1 MRPGAPAGRGPDF
14 LLYSGRA
21 LFLYSGAMKSS
32 SIQILP
38 SILSAR
44 MGYLAE
50 DCRRAM
56 EAGADGLHVDIMDGH
71 FVPNLTMGPD
81 ILRAVRDELPDA
93 YLNVHLMVMRPDLYA
108 PRFVEAGA
116 DTVLIH
122 AEAPCDLRATLESI
136 RAAGKRA
143 GLTLNPETPV
153 AALQGFEDLLDE
165 VLIMTVHPG
174 FGGQAFIEGGLP
186 KIAEVA
192 RRLPGVDISVDGG
205 INVET
210 GTRCAAAGANVLLA
224 GSFLFKAADMRDA
237 IADMRW
243 TVESARKAE

>member
-1 MRPGAPAGRGPDF
+1 MNSKPI
-14 LLYSGRA
+14 L
-21 LFLYSGAMKSS
+21 
-32 SIQILP
+32 ILP

-44 MGYLAE
+44 MGHLAE

-56 EAGADGLHVDIMDGH
+56 DAGADGLHVDVMDGH

-81 ILRAVRDELPDA
+81 ILRAVREAVPQA

-108 PRFVEAGA
+108 PKFIEAGA

-122 AEAPCDLRATLESI
+122 AEAPCDLRATLAAI

-153 AALQGFEDLLDE
+153 AALRGFEDLLDE

-174 FGGQAFIEGGLP
+174 FGGQAFIEAGVP

-192 RRLPGVDISVDGG
+192 RRLPAADVSVDGG
-205 INVET
+205 INAET
-210 GTRCAAAGANVLLA
+210 GARCAAAGANVLLA

-237 IADMRW
+237 IAGMRW
-243 TVESARKAE
+243 QVESARKAGG

>member
-1 MRPGAPAGRGPDF
+1 MNAKP
-14 LLYSGRA
+14 
-21 LFLYSGAMKSS
+21 
-32 SIQILP
+32 IQILP

-81 ILRAVRDELPDA
+81 ILRAVRDAVPEA
-93 YLNVHLMVMRPDLYA
+93 YLNVHLMVMRPDVYA

-122 AEAPCDLRATLESI
+122 VESPCDLRATLQEI

-143 GLTLNPETPV
+143 GLVLCPETPV
-153 AALQGFEDLLDE
+153 ATLEEYAALLDE

-174 FGGQAFIEGGLP
+174 FGGQAFLEGGLE
-186 KIAEVA
+186 KIAQVA
-192 RRLPGVDISVDGG
+192 DRLPDADISVDGG
-205 INVET
+205 ISAET
-210 GTRCAAAGANVLLA
+210 GARCAAAGANVLLA
-224 GSFLFKAADMRDA
+224 GSSLFGAGDMRDA
-237 IADMRW
+237 IAEVRW
-243 TVESARKAE
+243 RAESAREPGAPN

>member
-1 MRPGAPAGRGPDF
+1 M
-14 LLYSGRA
+14 
-21 LFLYSGAMKSS
+21 SS
-32 SIQILP
+32 KPILILP

-44 MGYLAE
+44 MGHLAE

-56 EAGADGLHVDIMDGH
+56 DAGADGLHVDVMDGH

-81 ILRAVRDELPDA
+81 ILRAVREAVPQA

-108 PRFVEAGA
+108 PKFIEAGA

-122 AEAPCDLRATLESI
+122 AESPCDLRATLAAI

-174 FGGQAFIEGGLP
+174 FGGQAFIEAGVP

-192 RRLPGVDISVDGG
+192 RRLPAADVSVDGG
-205 INVET
+205 INAET
-210 GTRCAAAGANVLLA
+210 GARCAAAGANVLLA

-237 IADMRW
+237 IAGMRW
-243 TVESARKAE
+243 QVESARKAGG

>member
-1 MRPGAPAGRGPDF
+1 MNPKPI
-14 LLYSGRA
+14 L
-21 LFLYSGAMKSS
+21 
-32 SIQILP
+32 ILP

-44 MGYLAE
+44 MGHLAE

-56 EAGADGLHVDIMDGH
+56 DAGADGLHVDVMDGH

-81 ILRAVRDELPDA
+81 ILRAVREAVPQA

-108 PRFVEAGA
+108 PKFIEAGA

-122 AEAPCDLRATLESI
+122 AESPCDLRATLAAI

-174 FGGQAFIEGGLP
+174 FGGQAFIEAGVP

-192 RRLPGVDISVDGG
+192 RRLPAVDISVDGG
-205 INVET
+205 INAET
-210 GTRCAAAGANVLLA
+210 GARCAAAGANVLLA

-237 IADMRW
+237 IAGMRW
-243 TVESARKAE
+243 QVESARKAGG

>member
-1 MRPGAPAGRGPDF
+1 
-14 LLYSGRA
+14 
-21 LFLYSGAMKSS
+21 MKTKG
-32 SIQILP
+32 IQILP

-44 MGYLAE
+44 MGHLAE

-56 EAGADGLHVDIMDGH
+56 EAGADGLHVDVMDGH

-81 ILRAVRDELPDA
+81 ILRAVRAALPAA

-108 PRFVEAGA
+108 PKFIEAGA

-122 AEAPCDLRATLESI
+122 VESPCDLRATLAGI
-136 RAAGKRA
+136 RGAGKRA

-153 AALQGFEDLLDE
+153 AALKGHEDLLDE

-174 FGGQAFIEGGLP
+174 FGGQAFLEGGLA

-192 RRLPGVDISVDGG
+192 QKLPRVDVSVDGG
-205 INVET
+205 INAET
-210 GTRCAAAGANVLLA
+210 GARCAAAGANVLLA
-224 GSFLFKAADMRDA
+224 GSFLFQAADMRDA
-237 IADMRW
+237 IAGMRW
-243 TVESARKAE
+243 QAESARKAGG

>member
-1 MRPGAPAGRGPDF
+1 
-14 LLYSGRA
+14 
-21 LFLYSGAMKSS
+21 MKSP
-32 SIQILP
+32 SILILP

-44 MGYLAE
+44 MGHLAE

-81 ILRAVRDELPDA
+81 ILRAVRAAVPQA

-108 PRFVEAGA
+108 PKFIAAGA

-122 AEAPCDLRATLESI
+122 VESPCDLRATLAAI
-136 RAAGKRA
+136 RAAGRRA

-174 FGGQAFIEGGLP
+174 FGGQAFIEAGVP

-192 RRLPGVDISVDGG
+192 RRLPAADISVDGG
-205 INVET
+205 INAET
-210 GTRCAAAGANVLLA
+210 GARCAAAGANVLLA

-237 IADMRW
+237 IAGMRW
-243 TVESARKAE
+243 QVESARKAGG

>member
-1 MRPGAPAGRGPDF
+1 
-14 LLYSGRA
+14 
-21 LFLYSGAMKSS
+21 MKSKP
-32 SIQILP
+32 IQILP

-44 MGYLAE
+44 MGHLAE

-56 EAGADGLHVDIMDGH
+56 DAGADGLHVDVMDGH

-81 ILRAVRDELPDA
+81 VLRAVRAAVPQA

-108 PRFVEAGA
+108 PKFIEAGA

-122 AEAPCDLRATLESI
+122 VEAPCDLRATLAAI

-153 AALQGFEDLLDE
+153 AALRGYEDLLDE
-165 VLIMTVHPG
+165 VLVMTVHPG
-174 FGGQAFIEGGLP
+174 FGGQAFIEAGVP

-192 RRLPGVDISVDGG
+192 RRLPAVDISVDGG
-205 INVET
+205 INAET
-210 GTRCAAAGANVLLA
+210 GARCAAAGANVLLA
-224 GSFLFKAADMRDA
+224 GSFLFQAADMRDA
-237 IADMRW
+237 IADLRW
-243 TVESARKAE
+243 KIESARKAVG

>member
-1 MRPGAPAGRGPDF
+1 MNSKPI
-14 LLYSGRA
+14 L
-21 LFLYSGAMKSS
+21 
-32 SIQILP
+32 ILP

-44 MGYLAE
+44 MGHLAE

-56 EAGADGLHVDIMDGH
+56 DAGADGLHVDVMDGH

-81 ILRAVRDELPDA
+81 ILRAVRAAVPQA

-108 PRFVEAGA
+108 PKFIEAGA

-122 AEAPCDLRATLESI
+122 AESPCDLRATLAAI

-153 AALQGFEDLLDE
+153 AALRGFEDLLDE

-174 FGGQAFIEGGLP
+174 FGGQAFIEAGVP

-192 RRLPGVDISVDGG
+192 RRLPTADVSVDGG
-205 INVET
+205 INAET
-210 GTRCAAAGANVLLA
+210 GARCAAAGANVLLA

-237 IADMRW
+237 IAGMRW
-243 TVESARKAE
+243 QIESARKAGG

>member
-1 MRPGAPAGRGPDF
+1 MNSKP
-14 LLYSGRA
+14 
-21 LFLYSGAMKSS
+21 
-32 SIQILP
+32 IQILP

-44 MGYLAE
+44 MGHLAE

-56 EAGADGLHVDIMDGH
+56 DAGADGLHVDVMDGH
-71 FVPNLTMGPD
+71 FVPNLTLGPD
-81 ILRAVRDELPDA
+81 VLRAVREAVPQA

-108 PRFVEAGA
+108 PKFIEAGA

-122 AEAPCDLRATLESI
+122 AEAPCDLRATLAAI

-174 FGGQAFIEGGLP
+174 FGGQAFIEAGVP
-186 KIAEVA
+186 KIADVA
-192 RRLPGVDISVDGG
+192 RRLPAADISVDGG
-205 INVET
+205 INAET
-210 GTRCAAAGANVLLA
+210 GARCAAAGANVLLA

-237 IADMRW
+237 IAGMRW
-243 TVESARKAE
+243 QVESARKAGG

>member
-1 MRPGAPAGRGPDF
+1 
-14 LLYSGRA
+14 
-21 LFLYSGAMKSS
+21 MKSS
-32 SIQILP
+32 SILILP

-56 EAGADGLHVDIMDGH
+56 DAGADGLHVDIMDGH

-81 ILRAVRDELPDA
+81 ILRAVREAVPEA

-122 AEAPCDLRATLESI
+122 AESPCDLRATLAEI
-136 RAAGKRA
+136 RGAGKRA
-143 GLTLNPETPV
+143 GLTLCPETPV
-153 AALQGFEDLLDE
+153 SALDGYGKWLDE

-174 FGGQAFIEGGLP
+174 FGGQSFLEGGLS
-186 KIAEVA
+186 KVAEVA
-192 RRLPGVDISVDGG
+192 AQLPQVDISVDGG
-205 INVET
+205 INAET
-210 GTRCAAAGANVLLA
+210 GARCAAAGATVLLA
-224 GSFLFKAADMRDA
+224 GSFLFRADDMRDA
-237 IADMRW
+237 IAGMRW
-243 TVESARKAE
+243 KVESALKARG

>member
-1 MRPGAPAGRGPDF
+1 
-14 LLYSGRA
+14 
-21 LFLYSGAMKSS
+21 MKSKP
-32 SIQILP
+32 IQILP

-44 MGYLAE
+44 MGHLAE

-56 EAGADGLHVDIMDGH
+56 DAGADGLHVDVMDGH

-81 ILRAVRDELPDA
+81 VLRAVRAAVPQA

-108 PRFVEAGA
+108 PKFIEAGA

-122 AEAPCDLRATLESI
+122 VEAPCDLRATLAAI

-174 FGGQAFIEGGLP
+174 FGGQAFIEAGVP

-192 RRLPGVDISVDGG
+192 RRLPAVDISVDGG
-205 INVET
+205 INAET
-210 GTRCAAAGANVLLA
+210 GARCAAAGANVLLA

-237 IADMRW
+237 IAGMRW
-243 TVESARKAE
+243 QIESARKAGG

>member
-1 MRPGAPAGRGPDF
+1 
-14 LLYSGRA
+14 
-21 LFLYSGAMKSS
+21 MKSKP
-32 SIQILP
+32 IQILP

-44 MGYLAE
+44 MGHLAE

-56 EAGADGLHVDIMDGH
+56 DAGADGLHVDVMDGH

-81 ILRAVRDELPDA
+81 VLRAVRAAVPQA

-108 PRFVEAGA
+108 PKFIEAGA

-122 AEAPCDLRATLESI
+122 VEAPCDLRATLAAI

-174 FGGQAFIEGGLP
+174 FGGQAFIEAGVP

-192 RRLPGVDISVDGG
+192 RRLPAADVSVDGG
-205 INVET
+205 INAET
-210 GTRCAAAGANVLLA
+210 GARCAAAGANVLLA

-237 IADMRW
+237 IADLRW
-243 TVESARKAE
+243 KIESARKAGG

>member
-1 MRPGAPAGRGPDF
+1 MNSKPI
-14 LLYSGRA
+14 L
-21 LFLYSGAMKSS
+21 
-32 SIQILP
+32 ILP

-44 MGYLAE
+44 MGHLAE

-56 EAGADGLHVDIMDGH
+56 DAGADGLHVDVMDGH

-81 ILRAVRDELPDA
+81 ILRAVREAVPQA

-108 PRFVEAGA
+108 PKFIEAGA

-122 AEAPCDLRATLESI
+122 AESPCDLRATLAAI

-153 AALQGFEDLLDE
+153 AALRGFEDLLDE

-174 FGGQAFIEGGLP
+174 FGGQAFIEAGVP

-192 RRLPGVDISVDGG
+192 RRLPAVDISVDGG
-205 INVET
+205 INAET
-210 GTRCAAAGANVLLA
+210 GARCAAAGANVLLA

-237 IADMRW
+237 IAGMRW
-243 TVESARKAE
+243 KVESAQKAGG

>member
-1 MRPGAPAGRGPDF
+1 
-14 LLYSGRA
+14 
-21 LFLYSGAMKSS
+21 MKAK

-44 MGYLAE
+44 MGHLAE
-50 DCRRAM
+50 DCRRALD
-56 EAGADGLHVDIMDGH
+56 AGADGLHVDIMDGH

-81 ILRAVRDELPDA
+81 ILRAVRAAVPQA
-93 YLNVHLMVMRPDLYA
+93 YLSVHLMIMRPDLYA
-108 PRFVEAGA
+108 PRFIEAGA

-122 AEAPCDLRATLESI
+122 VESPCDRRATLAAI

-174 FGGQAFIEGGLP
+174 FGGQEFIPGGLP
-186 KIAEVA
+186 KIAEVV
-192 RRLPGVDISVDGG
+192 RRLPRIDVSVDGG
-205 INVET
+205 INAET
-210 GTRCAAAGANVLLA
+210 GAQSVAAGANVLLA

-237 IADMRW
+237 IANLRW
-243 TVESARKAE
+243 QVESARKAGG

>member
-1 MRPGAPAGRGPDF
+1 
-14 LLYSGRA
+14 
-21 LFLYSGAMKSS
+21 MKSKP
-32 SIQILP
+32 IQILP

-44 MGYLAE
+44 MGHLAE

-56 EAGADGLHVDIMDGH
+56 DAGADGLHVDVMDGH

-81 ILRAVRDELPDA
+81 VLRAVRAAVPQA

-108 PRFVEAGA
+108 PKFIEAGA

-122 AEAPCDLRATLESI
+122 VEAPCDLRATLAAI

-165 VLIMTVHPG
+165 VLVMTVHPG
-174 FGGQAFIEGGLP
+174 FGGQAFIEAGVP

-192 RRLPGVDISVDGG
+192 RRLPAVDISVDGG
-205 INVET
+205 INAET
-210 GTRCAAAGANVLLA
+210 GARCAAAGANVLLA
-224 GSFLFKAADMRDA
+224 GSFLFQAADMRDA
-237 IADMRW
+237 IADLRW
-243 TVESARKAE
+243 KIESARKAVG

>member
-1 MRPGAPAGRGPDF
+1 MNSKPI
-14 LLYSGRA
+14 L
-21 LFLYSGAMKSS
+21 
-32 SIQILP
+32 ILP

-44 MGYLAE
+44 MGHLAE

-56 EAGADGLHVDIMDGH
+56 DAGADGLHVDVMDGH

-81 ILRAVRDELPDA
+81 ILRAVREAVPQA

-108 PRFVEAGA
+108 PKFIEAGA

-122 AEAPCDLRATLESI
+122 AEAPCDLRATLAAI

-153 AALQGFEDLLDE
+153 AALQGCEDLLDE

-174 FGGQAFIEGGLP
+174 FGGQAFIEAGVP

-192 RRLPGVDISVDGG
+192 RRLPAVDISVDGG
-205 INVET
+205 INAET
-210 GTRCAAAGANVLLA
+210 GARCAAAGANVLLA

-237 IADMRW
+237 IAGMRW
-243 TVESARKAE
+243 QVESARKAAG

>member
-1 MRPGAPAGRGPDF
+1 
-14 LLYSGRA
+14 
-21 LFLYSGAMKSS
+21 MKSP
-32 SIQILP
+32 SILILP

-44 MGYLAE
+44 MGHLAE

-81 ILRAVRDELPDA
+81 ILRAVREAVPQA

-108 PRFVEAGA
+108 PKFIAAGA

-122 AEAPCDLRATLESI
+122 VESPCDLRATLAAI

-143 GLTLNPETPV
+143 GLTLCPETPV
-153 AALQGFEDLLDE
+153 AALKGYEDLLDE
-165 VLIMTVHPG
+165 VLVMTVHPG
-174 FGGQAFIEGGLP
+174 FGGQAFLESGLP
-186 KIAEVA
+186 KIAEIA
-192 RRLPGVDISVDGG
+192 KSLPQVDLSVDGG
-205 INVET
+205 ITAET
-210 GTRCAAAGANVLLA
+210 GARCAAAGANVLLA

-237 IADMRW
+237 IAGMRW
-243 TVESARKAE
+243 QVESARKAGG